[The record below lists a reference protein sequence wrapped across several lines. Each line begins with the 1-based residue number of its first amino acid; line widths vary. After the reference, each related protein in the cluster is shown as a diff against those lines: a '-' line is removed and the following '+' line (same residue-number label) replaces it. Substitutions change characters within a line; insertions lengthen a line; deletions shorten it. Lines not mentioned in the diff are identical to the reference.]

1 MDVQEFHKD
10 FLEEVKATAAT
21 EGAGSNAA
29 FVNVAS
35 GYLIDAEVLTDF
47 VAAFYLGKIGT
58 RKLRVD
64 GYYLDEFDFTFNL
77 VIADYTGDDE
87 RETITRTYANQQFDF
102 LVHFIEESYGSK
114 LYREVEPSTP
124 AADLGGTT

>member
-47 VAAFYLGKIGT
+47 VAAFIWEKSAH
-58 RKLRVD
+58 
-64 GYYLDEFDFTFNL
+64 EN
-77 VIADYTGDDE
+77 
-87 RETITRTYANQQFDF
+87 
-102 LVHFIEESYGSK
+102 
-114 LYREVEPSTP
+114 
-124 AADLGGTT
+124 